1 MYLFHIIL
9 KLLENMHLVTSSEL
23 QQLTVDVHDWE
34 KTATIDNKDSKL
46 KSLYGKLH
54 QGIAFRLISP
64 FIYVG
69 LVSWVKGLLSDNDND
84 NLQTLS

>member
-1 MYLFHIIL
+1 
-9 KLLENMHLVTSSEL
+9 MHLVTSSEL
-23 QQLTVDVHDWE
+23 QQLTIDVQDWE
-34 KTATIDNKDSKL
+34 KTATPENQESKL

-69 LVSWVKGLLSDNDND
+69 LVSWVKGLLSDDTED
-84 NLQTLS
+84 LPPLQ

>member
-1 MYLFHIIL
+1 
-9 KLLENMHLVTSSEL
+9 MHLTTSSEL
-23 QQLTVDVHDWE
+23 QQLTIDVQDWE
-34 KTATIDNKDSKL
+34 KTATPDNEESKL

-69 LVSWVKGLLSDNDND
+69 LVSWVKGLLSDDTED
-84 NLQTLS
+84 LPPLQ

>member
-1 MYLFHIIL
+1 
-9 KLLENMHLVTSSEL
+9 MHLVTSSEL
-23 QQLTVDVHDWE
+23 QQLTIDVQDWE
-34 KTATIDNKDSKL
+34 KTATPDNQESKL

-69 LVSWVKGLLSDNDND
+69 LVSWVKGLLSDDTED
-84 NLQTLS
+84 LPPLQ